1 MISDIVEYKKIYLDF
16 VKILTLFQEY
26 YLINVRTK

>member
-1 MISDIVEYKKIYLDF
+1 MISDIFEYKKIYLDF